1 MLKGA
6 RVAVTIP
13 AQDLKRAK
21 QFYADKLGLTPAEE
35 SPEGHVYRMEDGT
48 EFLLFQSSGKASGA
62 HTQMGLDVDDVHA
75 EVKEL
80 KARGVQFEEYDLPG
94 LKTVDSVADIGP
106 GKAAW
111 FKDSEGNLIAIGL
124 RIPVG
129 ASR

>member
-6 RVAVTIP
+6 SVIATIP
-13 AQDLKRAK
+13 TQDLKRAK
-21 QFYADKLGLTPAEE
+21 QFYADKLGLTPTEE
-35 SPEGHVYRMEDGT
+35 TPEGLTYQMDDGT
-48 EFLLFQSSGKASGA
+48 AFLLFLSSGKASGA

-75 EVKEL
+75 EVKDL

-106 GKAAW
+106 GQAAW

-124 RIPVG
+124 RVPVG
-129 ASR
+129 AAR